1 MLKLPVM
8 LGAMTVALGGIFYEG
23 VAISAPKSLFD
34 DVNIGLFSVGGR
46 ATYFNPTDGHAN
58 WFGGGQLRLHMFR
71 YLAVEGSVD
80 YGQTDMNSAIA
91 RTFTVQGSALV
102 YPLGIKRIS
111 PFILGGAGLYFTHLE
126 GPGGFDKA
134 QGRLRGHVG
143 GGLQIFLNEHFSLD
157 STYRHIWIDKVEVK
171 YGTRNYANFEG
182 AGHMVTFGLNLH
194 F

>member
-1 MLKLPVM
+1 
-8 LGAMTVALGGIFYEG
+8 
-23 VAISAPKSLFD
+23 
-34 DVNIGLFSVGGR
+34 
-46 ATYFNPTDGHAN
+46 
-58 WFGGGQLRLHMFR
+58 
-71 YLAVEGSVD
+71 VEGSVD

-91 RTFTVQGSALV
+91 RTFPVQGSALV